1 MHLLQSRNDEAIAS
15 LEKAC
20 SADLDLAY
28 VHAFLASA
36 YSLEGE
42 YGTRH
47 SELGPARL
55 LRDGY
60 SSIAQQ
66 TARFFWVPKTR
77 VLFEATYFAGPRE
90 AGMPEE

>member
-1 MHLLQSRNDEAIAS
+1 M
-15 LEKAC
+15 EK
-20 SADLDLAY
+20 
-28 VHAFLASA
+28 
-36 YSLEGE
+36 
-42 YGTRH
+42 
-47 SELGPARL
+47 LGQARRL
-55 LRDGY
+55 SDGC